1 MKKKEKESKNRK
13 SFAIIWEI
21 SLERKGLHGL
31 FFRASYKSVRAM
43 NVECS
48 PTVSKISNSFVL
60 RRQQKNIIQ
69 GSFNIEVIATRNI
82 SNRGSKVSRVI
93 IYSPFIIGGNGAEK
107 SLFHHVCILK
117 RSSSRYGGY
126 FHLRNN
132 LKKIFTFFFFFLK
145 WKKQEEEHSFL
156 RCVLKWSES
165 LRGIISPWKNIE
177 HSSSAVISLEMKAIC
192 LEKKR
197 CFHVTYISNNTR
209 QTPIL
214 KSCRGRMFSNC
225 LRNFRSM
232 SPFERRERFKKKERE
247 KNENL
252 KATNFGSLFVRSTQW
267 R

>member
-31 FFRASYKSVRAM
+31 FFRVSYKSVRAM

-132 LKKIFTFFFFFLK
+132 LKKIFTFFFFF
-145 WKKQEEEHSFL
+145 F
-156 RCVLKWSES
+156 
-165 LRGIISPWKNIE
+165 
-177 HSSSAVISLEMKAIC
+177 EMKETRRRAFLSALRIEMKRIVTGNNFT
-192 LEKKR
+192 LEKHRAFIVR
-197 CFHVTYISNNTR
+197 CYFSGNESYLPGKEEMLSRNIYIKQHEANTNSQVVSRKNVFKLSAQFSEHVT
-209 QTPIL
+209 
-214 KSCRGRMFSNC
+214 
-225 LRNFRSM
+225 
-232 SPFERRERFKKKERE
+232 
-247 KNENL
+247 
-252 KATNFGSLFVRSTQW
+252 VRTEGKI
-267 R
+267 